1 MRQLQPERAEA
12 ICRGRAAA
20 MAAMIRKPKYSIRWR
35 QDAARLVNSSYP
47 SANFGKRLIAR
58 TRSARQDFARPAA
71 ILNGLL
77 SWIFLLFAE
86 SFF

>member
-1 MRQLQPERAEA
+1 V
-12 ICRGRAAA
+12 
-20 MAAMIRKPKYSIRWR
+20 
-35 QDAARLVNSSYP
+35 AARISRDADDLLGGKP
-47 SANFGKRLIAR
+47 TSAL
-58 TRSARQDFARPAA
+58 TA